1 MIFMGN
7 GTLSAFN
14 FTIRDFEVGGAAF
27 RVAITAELFADDGGL
42 DFTGAYTGI
51 LISEQTGTLSFGL
64 FPDEE
69 AEFKWEAS
77 PENLNPLLIKELAKI
92 IHEIREGKS
101 ITTTPSFN

>member
-1 MIFMGN
+1 MIFMVN
-7 GTLSAFN
+7 GTFSAYN
-14 FTIRDFEVGGAAF
+14 FTIRDFEVDGVAC
-27 RVAITAELFADDGGL
+27 RVALTAELFADDGGL

-77 PENLNPLLIKELAKI
+77 PENLNSLLIKELAKI
-92 IHEIREGKS
+92 IQEIREGKS
-101 ITTTPSFN
+101 ATVYPSFN